1 MKVAI
6 VGGSGY
12 GGVELARL
20 LHQHPHANLTQIIS
34 NSQAGSNFSDIY
46 PQMTTIIDEP
56 MADLELE
63 KLADNV
69 DLLFLATPSNVS
81 HRLVSDILKSNL
93 KCIDLSGDL
102 RLKDPS
108 LYKSWYN
115 FEKTAEAHLD
125 QAVYGLSEIYQ
136 EQIAQAN
143 LIANPG
149 CFPTAGLLALIPLI
163 EKQIISTQSIIIDG
177 KTGVSGAGRG
187 LSLNVHFSEMNEN
200 IKAYQLGN
208 HKHIPE
214 IEQELTEKS
223 NDSIKVNFTPHIVPM
238 TRGILMTIYT
248 DLVVEQTHEQITE
261 LYQAYYQDQ
270 PFVRIRKNGQIPS
283 TKEVYASNY
292 CDIGFQIDQ
301 RTNKLIIVSVIDNL
315 VKGASGQAIQNLNL
329 MAGWDQQTGLQ
340 QIPIYP

>member
-20 LHQHPHANLTQIIS
+20 LQQHPHVNLTQIIS
-34 NSQAGSNFSDIY
+34 HSQVGTVFSEIY
-46 PQMTTIIDEP
+46 PQMTTIIDEQ
-56 MADLELE
+56 MTDLNLE
-63 KLADNV
+63 KLADDI

-81 HRLVSDILKSNL
+81 HQLVPDILKANL

-102 RLKDPS
+102 RLKDPA

-115 FEKTAEAHLD
+115 FETAAEAYLD

-136 EQIAQAN
+136 DQISEAN

-163 EKQIISTQSIIIDG
+163 ENQIISTESIIIDG

-214 IEQELTEKS
+214 IEQELSEKS
-223 NDSIKVNFTPHIVPM
+223 NDSIMVNFTPHIIPM
-238 TRGILMTIYT
+238 TRGILMTSYT
-248 DLVVEQTHEQITE
+248 NLIVEQTNEQIAE
-261 LYQAYYQDQ
+261 LYQSYYQGQ
-270 PFVRIRKNGQIPS
+270 PFIRIRENGQIPS
-283 TKEVYASNY
+283 TKEVYGSNY
-292 CDIGFQIDQ
+292 CDIGFHIDP
-301 RTNKLIIVSVIDNL
+301 RTNKLIVVSVIDNL
-315 VKGASGQAIQNLNL
+315 IKGASGQAIQNLNI
-329 MAGWDQQTGLQ
+329 MAGWDQQTGLH